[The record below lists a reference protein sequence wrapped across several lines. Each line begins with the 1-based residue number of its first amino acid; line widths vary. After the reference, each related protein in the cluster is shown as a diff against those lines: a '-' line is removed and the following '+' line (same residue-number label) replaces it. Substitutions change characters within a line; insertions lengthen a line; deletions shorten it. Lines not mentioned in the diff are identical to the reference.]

1 MSIKISYKKGINE
14 KNIKNFV
21 LFSNS
26 EFKINGLSKLSLV
39 KNSNQIIKTT
49 NSNKSMKN
57 EFISFNINPDQKW
70 WKFDRK

>member
-21 LFSNS
+21 LFSDS

-49 NSNKSMKN
+49 NSNKSK
-57 EFISFNINPDQKW
+57 IN
-70 WKFDRK
+70 